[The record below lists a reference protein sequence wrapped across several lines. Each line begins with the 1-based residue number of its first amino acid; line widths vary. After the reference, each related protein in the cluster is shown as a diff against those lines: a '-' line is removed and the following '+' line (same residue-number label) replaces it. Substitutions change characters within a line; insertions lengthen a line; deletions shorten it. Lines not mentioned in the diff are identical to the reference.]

1 MKKRWEQSVLYIIIK
16 ICHGVNHG
24 IIDGILKKFI
34 IMLDS
39 AIPGICED
47 NEDSLFGVNSFDR
60 KVEMTEVIMVLY
72 AID

>member
-1 MKKRWEQSVLYIIIK
+1 M
-16 ICHGVNHG
+16 CHGVNRG
-24 IIDGILKKFI
+24 IIDGIPKKFI

-39 AIPGICED
+39 TVPGICED
-47 NEDSLFGVNSFDR
+47 NEDCSLFGVNSFDR

>member
-1 MKKRWEQSVLYIIIK
+1 M
-16 ICHGVNHG
+16 NHE

-39 AIPGICED
+39 TVPGLCED
-47 NEDSLFGVNSFDR
+47 NEDSLFGVNSFNR
-60 KVEMTEVIMVLY
+60 KVEITEVIMVLY

>member
-1 MKKRWEQSVLYIIIK
+1 M
-16 ICHGVNHG
+16 CHGVNHG

-39 AIPGICED
+39 TVLGICED
-47 NEDSLFGVNSFDR
+47 NEDSLFGVNSFNR
-60 KVEMTEVIMVLY
+60 KVEITEVIMVLY

>member
-1 MKKRWEQSVLYIIIK
+1 M
-16 ICHGVNHG
+16 CHGVNHG

-39 AIPGICED
+39 TVPGLCED
-47 NEDSLFGVNSFDR
+47 NEDSLFGVNSFNR
-60 KVEMTEVIMVLY
+60 KVEITEVIMVLY